1 MLGGAGMAK
10 PKIRDLVVVLPGITG
25 SILEKDGRDLWAF
38 SGSALWNTLMTVGS
52 SLESLELDDPEAD
65 DGVRATGLIDG
76 IHLIPGLVKIDG
88 YRGLTRMIQREFE
101 VVPGSLESDR
111 PANYF
116 EFPYDWRR
124 DNRGHARDLDLLVKE
139 RLAIWRDAT
148 NNPDA
153 KTILLAHSMG
163 GLISRYYCEV
173 LGGWE
178 LCRALIT
185 FGTPHRGS
193 PNALNFLANGYKKLF
208 VDLTTSLRSFP
219 SAYQLLPIYPLVED
233 DGGIRRVA
241 EMQITGIDGDLA
253 QEALLF
259 HREIEAA
266 VTTNS
271 TDPSYARFT
280 TLPFVGTRQPTLQ
293 SATWK
298 DGKLVS
304 KRIVPKGVDPLLADG
319 DGTVPCLSAIPIEL
333 SEEYRDTF
341 VPERHSGLHNHRG
354 VLQHIRERLVQ
365 MQAKGLG
372 AIRGPTPSDAGER
385 PALSVDLEDVYEPDE
400 SVVITATVV
409 NGHTDQV
416 LAKVTPLA
424 ERGHPIERLFEEDEQ
439 GFRLDLT
446 GVEPGGYRMEVT
458 AKEQG
463 PGSPSPIHDVFVIAH
478 G

>member
-1 MLGGAGMAK
+1 MAK

-25 SILEKDGRDLWAF
+25 STLEKDGRDLWAF
-38 SGSALWNTLMTVGS
+38 SGSALWNTLVTLGG
-52 SLESLELDDPEAD
+52 SLEGLRLDDPEAD

-76 IHLIPGLVKIDG
+76 VHLIPGLVKIDG
-88 YRGLTRMIQREFE
+88 YGGLTRMIQREFE
-101 VVPGSLESDR
+101 VVPGSLAPDR

-124 DNRGHARDLDLLVKE
+124 DNRHHARELDRFVKE
-139 RLAIWRDAT
+139 RLTIWREAT

-163 GLISRYYCEV
+163 GLISRYFCEV

-208 VDLTTSLRSFP
+208 VDLTGSLRSFP
-219 SAYQLLPIYPLVED
+219 SAYQLLPSYPLVED
-233 DGGIRRVA
+233 EGEIRRVA

-253 QEALLF
+253 REALVF
-259 HREIEAA
+259 HREIESA

-271 TDPSYARFT
+271 ADPAYARFT

-293 SATWK
+293 SAIWK
-298 DGKLVS
+298 GGKLVAS
-304 KRIVPKGVDPLLADG
+304 RTVPKAVDPLLGDG
-319 DGTVPCLSAIPIEL
+319 DGTVPRLSAIPIEL

-341 VPERHSGLHNHRG
+341 VPERHSGLHNHLG
-354 VLQHIRERLVQ
+354 VLQDIRERLVQ
-365 MQAKGLG
+365 MQTKGLG
-372 AIRGPTPSDAGER
+372 AIRGPTLSDAGAR
-385 PALSVDLEDVYEPDE
+385 PALSLDLEDVYEPDE
-400 SVVITATVV
+400 SVVITASVV

-424 ERGHPIERLFEEDEQ
+424 EGGHPIERLFEEDEQ

-446 GVEPGGYRMEVT
+446 GVEPGGYRIEVST
-458 AKEQG
+458 RDQG
-463 PGSPSPIHDVFVIAH
+463 PGSPSRIHDVFVIAD